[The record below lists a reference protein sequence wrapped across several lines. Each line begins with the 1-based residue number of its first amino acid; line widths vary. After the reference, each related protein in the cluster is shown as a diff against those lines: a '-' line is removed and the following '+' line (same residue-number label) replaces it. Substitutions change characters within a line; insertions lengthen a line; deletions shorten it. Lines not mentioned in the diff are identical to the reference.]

1 MAEPL
6 IRVVGLTKDYVLGD
20 NVVHALAGVS
30 MDIAAGDFVA
40 VMGPSGSGKSTFMNM
55 VGCLDRPTSG
65 SYWLAGEDVA
75 RMNADDLAAVR
86 NRRIGFVFQQFNLLA
101 RTSALENV
109 ELPLMYANVSVSDRH
124 TRALDKLK
132 QVGLGDRADH
142 QPSQLS
148 GGQQQRV
155 AIARALVNNP
165 ALILADEPTGA
176 LDSRTSVE
184 IMALLQE
191 LNAGGMTIVLVTHEQ
206 DVAAFASREVH
217 FRDGK
222 VVSDQRQ
229 TPRSARD
236 SLAEFDAGVDC
247 MNALMVLRVALKA
260 LRVNK
265 LRSSLT
271 MLGMI
276 IGVAAVIA
284 MLAIGGGAQER
295 VREQLKN
302 LGSNLMLIF
311 PGSTTTSGVRL
322 GAGAAQTLTEE
333 DALAIAVDVEGV
345 IVAAPSV
352 RGSGQVSAGNANW
365 ATQYFGTNNDY
376 LIARDWP
383 LASGRLFEPA
393 EISSAGKVA
402 LIGQTTAMQLFGDL
416 DPIDQVIRVR
426 KVPLTI
432 IGVLARKGQNALGQ
446 DQDDIVLMPL
456 ATARNRVL
464 GQTQGR
470 QRRINTISVKT
481 ADGVDM
487 KGVEEKIRE
496 LLRQRMKVQP
506 GADEPFTIRNLT
518 EILQAQEQASRVLTL
533 LLGAV
538 ASVSLLVGGIGIMN
552 IMLVSVTERTREI
565 GLRMAVGARGVDI
578 LKQFLVEAI
587 TLSMIGG
594 ALGILLGVGASFAV
608 GEFANWRTEITA
620 SAILLA
626 VGFSGAIGIFF
637 GFYPARKASQLLPIE
652 ALRYE

>member
-1 MAEPL
+1 
-6 IRVVGLTKDYVLGD
+6 
-20 NVVHALAGVS
+20 
-30 MDIAAGDFVA
+30 
-40 VMGPSGSGKSTFMNM
+40 
-55 VGCLDRPTSG
+55 
-65 SYWLAGEDVA
+65 
-75 RMNADDLAAVR
+75 
-86 NRRIGFVFQQFNLLA
+86 
-101 RTSALENV
+101 
-109 ELPLMYANVSVSDRH
+109 
-124 TRALDKLK
+124 
-132 QVGLGDRADH
+132 
-142 QPSQLS
+142 
-148 GGQQQRV
+148 
-155 AIARALVNNP
+155 
-165 ALILADEPTGA
+165 
-176 LDSRTSVE
+176 
-184 IMALLQE
+184 
-191 LNAGGMTIVLVTHEQ
+191 
-206 DVAAFASREVH
+206 
-217 FRDGK
+217 
-222 VVSDQRQ
+222 
-229 TPRSARD
+229 
-236 SLAEFDAGVDC
+236 

-302 LGSNLMLIF
+302 LGSNLMLIL
-311 PGSTTTSGVRL
+311 PGSTTASGVRL
-322 GAGAAQTLTEE
+322 GTGAAQTLTEE

-345 IVAAPSV
+345 VVAAPSV

-383 LASGRLFEPA
+383 LSAGRLFEPA
-393 EISSAGKVA
+393 ELSGAGKVA
-402 LIGQTTAMQLFGDL
+402 LIGQTTARQLFGDL

-432 IGVLARKGQNALGQ
+432 IGVLDRKGQNSLGQ

-470 QRRINTISVKT
+470 QRRVNTISVKT
-481 ADGVDM
+481 ADGADM
-487 KGVEEKIRE
+487 KAVEERIRE
-496 LLRQRMKVQP
+496 LLRQRMKVQT

-565 GLRMAVGARGVDI
+565 GIRLAIGAVGREV
-578 LKQFLVEAI
+578 LLQFLVEAI
-587 TLSMIGG
+587 VLACLGG
-594 ALGILLGVGASFAV
+594 VVGL
-608 GEFANWRTEITA
+608 
-620 SAILLA
+620 LLA
-626 VGFSGAIGIFF
+626 LVASWALAPMLQVPFLFDVRINVVAFGFSALIGVIFGYF
-637 GFYPARKASQLLPIE
+637 PARQAAQLNPID
-652 ALRYE
+652 ALRHE